1 MERLTYKRAN
11 GIKSGYWSPNKKDE
25 LVQRLAEYENTGM
38 EPECMK
44 KNEWIPVA
52 EKLPE
57 TADYVLVSFKNFSL
71 PAIGRYEVDDEG
83 DGAWYLQGCDDG
95 DTCCSAGLF
104 VNAWMPLPEAY
115 KEELE

>member
-1 MERLTYKRAN
+1 MERLTHKRTN

-57 TADYVLVSFKNFSL
+57 SKEKGGYMVNYLVCTEDGSVDIGNYVESVGK
-71 PAIGRYEVDDEG
+71 
-83 DGAWYLQGCDDG
+83 W
-95 DTCCSAGLF
+95 F
-104 VNAWMPLPEAY
+104 VLGIQTDVIAWMALPEAY
-115 KEELE
+115 KAVN

>member
-1 MERLTYKRAN
+1 MERLTHKRAN

-44 KNEWIPVA
+44 KNEWIPVV

>member
-1 MERLTYKRAN
+1 MERLTHKRTN

-38 EPECMK
+38 DPECMK

-57 TADYVLVSFKNFSL
+57 TEDYVLMSFENSSY
-71 PAIGRYEVDDEG
+71 PAIGRYEIDGEG
-83 DGAWYLQGCDDG
+83 DGAWCPTLIRLWRCINTGIGYWPR
-95 DTCCSAGLF
+95 LF
-104 VNAWMPLPEAY
+104 Y
-115 KEELE
+115 HTG

>member
-1 MERLTYKRAN
+1 MERLTHKRTN

-38 EPECMK
+38 DPECMK

-57 TADYVLVSFKNFSL
+57 TEDYVLMSFENSSY
-71 PAIGRYEVDDEG
+71 PAIGRYEIDGEG
-83 DGAWYLQGCDDG
+83 DGAWYLRGC
-95 DTCCSAGLF
+95 
-104 VNAWMPLPEAY
+104 
-115 KEELE
+115 